1 MSHLDSLQLPLN
13 CPNLNE
19 AGWEASYAACN
30 RPDVITID
38 DRKALCIGICHVLAA
53 LPDNQRVRSFHA
65 LALPALDC
73 FEKMTSVANTSV
85 AGGKSQDQIKSI
97 LERLA
102 DEIVIFSTMARA
114 FINACVANDKSLKG
128 ITVLPVSVPGPLVS
142 IARKVW
148 PSLIHVA
155 ESYCDDE
162 VRSGRRSIVL

>member
-1 MSHLDSLQLPLN
+1 MN
-13 CPNLNE
+13 CPNVNE

-38 DRKALCIGICHVLAA
+38 DRKALCIAICHVLAA

-85 AGGKSQDQIKSI
+85 AGGKSQDEIKSI
-97 LERLA
+97 LKRLA
-102 DEIVIFSTMARA
+102 DEIVIFTTMARA
-114 FINACVANDKSLKG
+114 FVNACVANDKSLQG
-128 ITVLPVSVPGPLVS
+128 ITECPGERPVSVPGPLVS

-148 PSLIHVA
+148 PSLAHVA

-162 VRSGRRSIVL
+162 VRSE